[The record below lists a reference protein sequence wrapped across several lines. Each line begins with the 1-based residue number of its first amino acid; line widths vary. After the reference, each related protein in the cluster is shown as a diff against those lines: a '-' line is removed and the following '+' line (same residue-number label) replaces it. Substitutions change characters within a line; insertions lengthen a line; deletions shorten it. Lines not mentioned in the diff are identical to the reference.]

1 MSSRNVRIPVKN
13 GNKIDFSSYIAQ
25 ITAANIANNNKPN
38 QKIKIKPF
46 NKKLNMSNLHRCT
59 SYGINGLSS
68 GSTSIETVG
77 NYKTTKRSTQYA
89 NDNHKSLHSNKSRNP
104 LPHIYFTKGINLG
117 HIMSPLAD
125 DLYNKRYKRS
135 VSGIFNFNTYNNNY
149 NNNKENPNENGN
161 ANSNR
166 NRNKNTNSNG
176 NANESSLSPFR
187 NKISFLPK
195 SLQKNRGDPV
205 ARDNLFKI
213 NEMKPNA
220 FEETNSMIQFKDKD
234 ISSVLALNNND
245 FIKYYIKKVDSNRN
259 KSRVNADSHEIRKEV
274 DQMKMIKAIKM
285 MKPTISYK
293 HKIQNG
299 LFGNSQIN
307 LQKMKKDLCNEMQS
321 KWALSLPYFLNEFD
335 SILYEAQPM
344 PSITT
349 NQIITF
355 HYYIF
360 RTYLCPYNAMI
371 QQMKEEDPIRAQN
384 KIDILQK
391 NTLNKGGKVNNRK
404 RTPIINEKELFI
416 NIMSNKMNLAVEN
429 KISSNNMVIRD
440 INNIKAYYNNPED
453 FATLFNK
460 KMKPRLGS
468 KSKLNI
474 LITIIDLILKNP
486 NSIKGRRGVLMQK
499 SIFELTGHN
508 CEFNSIPK
516 HSVRSSPSVLS
527 LTENKEK
534 GKLKSILILKGKT
547 GPSPIKENIKSQ
559 SPLIE
564 KEAFDQ
570 FVDIIKAQNEE
581 LFKFSFNKYTSRY
594 DINTSYNKNNTLLN
608 IAVQEN
614 QSAIALY
621 LLSKGADPNI
631 SNVSYYCL

>member
-1 MSSRNVRIPVKN
+1 MSSRNVRIPVIN

-25 ITAANIANNNKPN
+25 ITSANIANNNKPN

-46 NKKLNMSNLHRCT
+46 NKKLNMSNLHRCP

-77 NYKTTKRSTQYA
+77 NYKTKRSTQYA
-89 NDNHKSLHSNKSRNP
+89 NDNHKSLPSNKSRHP
-104 LPHIYFTKGINLG
+104 LPNIYFTKKSNLG

-135 VSGIFNFNTYNNNY
+135 VSGIFNFNTYNNNS
-149 NNNKENPNENGN
+149 NNNKYNPNENGN

-166 NRNKNTNSNG
+166 NRNTNSNG
-176 NANESSLSPFR
+176 NANECSLSPFR

-195 SLQKNRGDPV
+195 SLQKNRCDSV

-259 KSRVNADSHEIRKEV
+259 KRRVNAYTNEIRKEV
-274 DQMKMIKAIKM
+274 DQMKMIKEIRM

-293 HKIQNG
+293 QKIQNG
-299 LFGNSQIN
+299 LFENSQIN
-307 LQKMKKDLCNEMQS
+307 LQKMKKELCNEMQS
-321 KWALSLPYFLNEFD
+321 KWSLSLPYFLDEFD
-335 SILYEAQPM
+335 SILYETQPM

-349 NQIITF
+349 NQINTF

-360 RTYLCPYNAMI
+360 QTYLCPYKAMI
-371 QQMKEEDPIRAQN
+371 QQMKEADPIRAQN

-391 NTLNKGGKVNNRK
+391 NTLNNGGKVNNRK
-404 RTPIINEKELFI
+404 RTPIINDKELFI

-440 INNIKAYYNNPED
+440 INNIKAYCNSPED
-453 FATLFNK
+453 IAFLFNK

-474 LITIIDLILKNP
+474 LITIIDLILKNQ

-508 CEFNSIPK
+508 CEFNSIAK
-516 HSVRSSPSVLS
+516 HSVMYSSSVLS
-527 LTENKEK
+527 LPENKEK
-534 GKLKSILILKGKT
+534 GKLKSILILKGKN
-547 GPSPIKENIKSQ
+547 SSIKENVKSQ
-559 SPLIE
+559 RPLIE

-581 LFKFSFNKYTSRY
+581 LFKYSFEKYTSRY

-614 QSAIALY
+614 QLSIALY

-631 SNVSYYCL
+631 SNVS